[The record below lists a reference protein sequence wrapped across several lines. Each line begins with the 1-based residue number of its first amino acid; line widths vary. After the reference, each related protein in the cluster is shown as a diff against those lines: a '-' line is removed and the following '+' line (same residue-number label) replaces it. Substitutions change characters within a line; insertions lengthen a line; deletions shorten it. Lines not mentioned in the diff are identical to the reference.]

1 MPRSSSALLSSTKL
15 SATNFSTLILCVLIL
30 SALSFAAAPDR
41 ITAPILSSQL
51 SKFSAGVPLKAQP
64 QYDQGPVDPSLKL
77 SYMTLLTVP
86 SASQQK
92 AIDRLLAQQQDP
104 RSPLYHQWLTPEQ
117 YADRFGLSPNDIQ
130 KITNWLQ
137 SQGFT
142 ILDVAR
148 GRNWIAFSGSAAQVQ
163 STFQTEIHKYDV
175 EGEMHFANSTPPS
188 IPAALAGVVTGLR
201 GLDDF
206 RPRPTGILRNTR
218 ARPLY
223 DSSLFGDLVAPGDI
237 STIYDVNALYTLGI
251 DGTGQKLAVA
261 GQTDIYLADLTD
273 FRTGFGLSAIS
284 CTVNPSGVITACN
297 DPHFQYVLGGTD
309 PGVSPGDLSESNL
322 DIEWSGAVA
331 KNAQIIFVTS
341 TNAFTSY
348 YYAIDHQLAPVIS
361 LSYGLCELQDQG
373 FVAADEAELKKGNS
387 LGITIVNSSGDTGVA
402 ACDPNGS
409 TLATAGLAVSYPAS
423 SPEVTGVGGSAVPLA
438 NFTSTYWGT
447 TNGTDGGTA
456 KIYIPEIAWNDDAEF
471 AAFCATHSSNSFCS
485 TGNGTGVAITSEATA
500 QNAIGIQSGGGG
512 ASNCSTTNGSGI
524 CTGGFPQPS
533 WQTVTISGQT
543 SARFSPD
550 VSLLASPNFPG
561 YIFCTELSE
570 LGDAGTGSSCAPG
583 GPTGITNALALTN
596 SSGGPTPPIIGGTS
610 ASAPVFAGILTLINQ
625 YLVTNGFQSAA
636 GVGNAN
642 PDLYHIATYNP
653 VGFHQVTT
661 GDNLVSCQP
670 GSPAAQPTALRC
682 PAAVPPATEGV
693 FGYQA
698 STADSATGYNLVTG
712 LGSVK
717 ASSLATA
724 WGELLTAST
733 TSLSP
738 SATQIIPG
746 GSETFTI
753 TVTPSSASGAVSLY
767 DNGSTTA
774 LGTATVSAGTGT
786 FTTTALSLGANSVVG
801 KYTGTN
807 ANSTSAPVIITVTA
821 PTFTFGSTP
830 GAATSHT
837 VLSGQ
842 MSLPYSFTA
851 TPTSGLTFA
860 SAVSFSCSFSPT
872 DPTLTASVCSYSVN
886 GGTPS
891 PTATIPAGSK
901 TSTVT
906 LAVQTAGPNNGTGT
920 LLRHRSDNRLPWLPL
935 TLPLA
940 GVVIVG
946 FAGRKMSRGAT
957 LAGMCLM
964 LVLAG
969 FLIACGSSS
978 HPVSITSVTGSS
990 SSIFPQNAGWTNA
1003 TATFTAVLA
1012 NDSGNKG
1019 VTWAVSAPGSG
1030 NPGMIATTDPTHA
1043 TYTPPTIAAG
1053 LTSPITVTATSV
1065 ADTSKTGTASIAL
1078 NPTTLPNPGY
1088 AVTVT
1093 ASEAGAASPQTA
1105 NVTLVVK

>member
-1 MPRSSSALLSSTKL
+1 MPRSSSALLSSTKR

-51 SKFSAGVPLKAQP
+51 IKFSAGVPLKAQP
-64 QYDQGPVDPSLKL
+64 QYDQGPVDPSFEL

-86 SASQQK
+86 STNQQN
-92 AIDRLLAQQQDP
+92 AISRLLAQQQDP
-104 RSPLYHQWLTPEQ
+104 RSPLYHKWLTPEQ
-117 YADRFGLSPNDIQ
+117 YADRFGLSSNDIQ

-137 SQGFT
+137 SQGFS

-163 STFQTEIHKYDV
+163 STFQTEIHKYNV

-223 DSSLFGDLVAPGDI
+223 NSSLFGDLVAPGDI
-237 STIYDVNALYTLGI
+237 STIYDVNALYTVGI

-284 CTVNPSGVITACN
+284 CTVNSSGVITACN
-297 DPHFQYVLGGTD
+297 DPHFQYVLGGLD
-309 PGVSPGDLSESNL
+309 PGVSPGDLSESDL

-361 LSYGLCELQDQG
+361 LSYGLCELQDEG
-373 FVAADEAELKKGNS
+373 FVAADEAELQKGNS

-409 TLATAGLAVSYPAS
+409 TLSTAGLAVSYPAS

-456 KIYIPEIAWNDDAEF
+456 LSYIPEIAWNDDAEF
-471 AAFCATHSSNSFCS
+471 AAFCATHSTNTFCS

-533 WQTVTISGQT
+533 WQTVTISGQAG
-543 SARFSPD
+543 ARFSPD
-550 VSLLASPNFPG
+550 VSSLASANFPG

-583 GPTGITNALALTN
+583 GATGITNALALTN
-596 SSGGPTPPIIGGTS
+596 ASGSPTPPIIGGTS
-610 ASAPVFAGILTLINQ
+610 VSAPVFAGILALINQ

-636 GVGNAN
+636 GLGNAN
-642 PDLYHIATYNP
+642 PDLYHVATYNP

-661 GDNLVSCQP
+661 GDNMVYCQP
-670 GSPAAQPTALRC
+670 GSPAAQPAALRC
-682 PAAVPPATEGV
+682 PAAIPPATEGV

-698 STADSATGYNLVTG
+698 SNADSVTGYNLVTG

-753 TVTPSSASGAVSLY
+753 TVTPSTASGVVSLY

-774 LGTATVSAGTGT
+774 LGTATVSGGTGT
-786 FTTTALSLGANSVVG
+786 FTTTALQSVGPHSIIG
-801 KYTGTN
+801 KYIGTN
-807 ANSTSAPVIITVTA
+807 AASTSAPVIITVTA
-821 PTFTFGSTP
+821 PTFNLSTP
-830 GAATSHT
+830 TTPATA
-837 VLSGQ
+837 LSGQ
-842 MSLPYSFTA
+842 STTSTFTV
-851 TPTSGLTFA
+851 TPTGGAAKFAANVTFA
-860 SAVSFSCSFSPT
+860 CNGIPDATVTCNFSTNPILAGASAT
-872 DPTLTASVCSYSVN
+872 NETLT
-886 GGTPS
+886 
-891 PTATIPAGSK
+891 IK
-901 TSTVT
+901 TV
-906 LAVQTAGPNNGTGT
+906 GPNSGT
-920 LLRHRSDNRLPWLPL
+920 LSPQQRRAENRSPWLPL

-940 GVVIVG
+940 GIVMVG
-946 FAGRKMSRGAT
+946 FAGRKMSKHSAIAGLCVS
-957 LAGMCLM
+957 LALLGL
-964 LVLAG
+964 LV
-969 FLIACGSSS
+969 ACGSSNP
-978 HPVSITSVTGSS
+978 PVTISVSPTAATVFASGPAGDGWP
-990 SSIFPQNAGWTNA
+990 PQ
-1003 TATFTAVLA
+1003 TATFTPMVAHTSNTAVNWSLT
-1012 NDSGNKG
+1012 SSVSCTG
-1019 VTWAVSAPGSG
+1019 VPSPCGSIPGGVYTAPIAAVGLPGSV
-1030 NPGMIATTDPTHA
+1030 
-1043 TYTPPTIAAG
+1043 
-1053 LTSPITVTATSV
+1053 TVTATSQ
-1065 ADTSKTGTASIAL
+1065 ADITKTATATVTIT
-1078 NPTTLPNPGY
+1078 PTTVPGSY
-1088 AVTVT
+1088 PLTVT
-1093 ASEAGAASPQTA
+1093 ATEDTTQNTTSSF
-1105 NVTLVVK
+1105 TLTVK